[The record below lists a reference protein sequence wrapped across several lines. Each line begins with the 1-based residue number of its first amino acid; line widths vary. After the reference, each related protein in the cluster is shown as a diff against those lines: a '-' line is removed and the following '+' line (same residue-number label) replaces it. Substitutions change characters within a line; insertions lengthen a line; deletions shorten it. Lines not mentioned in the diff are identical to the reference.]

1 MQFDNFILA
10 DEPFVKALQSLETCV
25 LVNKNL

>member
-10 DEPFVKALQSLETCV
+10 DEPFVKVLQSLETCV